1 MTLPATGNLEKAL
14 ASGHFAVT
22 AECGPPRGADP
33 DVIRRKGNVLKEYT
47 DAVNVTDN
55 QTAVVRMSSMASCV
69 ILGEM
74 GIDPVLQMT
83 VRDRNRI
90 ALQSDVLGASAL
102 GIRNILCLSG
112 DHQSF
117 GDHPGAKNVHDLDS
131 VQLIDTLRIMR
142 DESKFLSGQEIKG
155 RPDIFI
161 GCVENPFADPF
172 DIRAM
177 RLAKKVRAGA
187 QFVQT
192 QCVFNIEKFTKWM
205 EMVRDLTIHE
215 KAFVLAGITPLKSP
229 AMARY
234 MKNSVPGMDV
244 PDLLIERMESVP
256 KERYRDEGVAICLE
270 TVEAVRNIEGIAG
283 IHIMAIEWE
292 DIVPEIVKKAGL
304 FPRPFL

>member
-1 MTLPATGNLEKAL
+1 MTPAGNLERVL
-14 ASGHFAVT
+14 TRGHFAVT

-33 DVIRRKGNVLKEYT
+33 DVIRRKGDLLKGYV

-55 QTAVVRMSSMASCV
+55 QTAVVRMSSMASCL
-69 ILGEM
+69 ILKDM
-74 GIDPVLQMT
+74 GLDPVLQMT

-102 GIRNILCLSG
+102 GIRNILCLTG

-117 GDHPGAKNVHDLDS
+117 GDHPGAKNVHDIDS

-142 DESKFLSGQEIKG
+142 DEGKFLSGQEIKG
-155 RPDIFI
+155 RPDLFI

-172 DIRAM
+172 EIRAL
-177 RLAKKVRAGA
+177 RLAKKVKAGA

-192 QCVFNIEKFTKWM
+192 QCVFNVEKFARWM
-205 EMVRDLTIHE
+205 EMVRDLGTHE
-215 KAFVLAGITPLKSP
+215 KAYILAGITPMKSP
-229 AMARY
+229 GMARY

-244 PDLLIERMESVP
+244 PDSLIERMGSVP
-256 KERYRDEGVAICLE
+256 KEKYRDEGVAICLE
-270 TVEAVRNIEGIAG
+270 TIDAVRNIEGIAG

-292 DIVPEIVKKAGL
+292 DISPRDREAAGPL
-304 FPRPFL
+304 PRPV

>member
-1 MTLPATGNLEKAL
+1 MTLPATGNLEKVL

-131 VQLIDTLRIMR
+131 VQLIDTLRVMR

-172 DIRAM
+172 EIRAM

-192 QCVFNIEKFTKWM
+192 QCVFNIEKFTQWM

-256 KERYRDEGVAICLE
+256 KERYRDEGIAICLE
-270 TVEAVRNIEGIAG
+270 IVEAVRNIEGIAG

>member
-1 MTLPATGNLEKAL
+1 MTLPAAGNLEKVL
-14 ASGHFAVT
+14 ATGYFTVT

-172 DIRAM
+172 EIRAM
-177 RLAKKVRAGA
+177 RLAKKVSAGA

-192 QCVFNIEKFTKWM
+192 QCVFNIEKFTLWM
-205 EMVRDLTIHE
+205 EMVRGLNIHE
-215 KAFVLAGITPLKSP
+215 KAFILAGITPLKSP

-256 KERYRDEGVAICLE
+256 KERYRDEGIAICFE
-270 TVEAVRNIEGIAG
+270 TIEAVRNIEGIAG

-304 FPRPFL
+304 FPRPPL

>member
-1 MTLPATGNLEKAL
+1 MTRAGNLEKVL
-14 ASGHFAVT
+14 TLGHFAVT
-22 AECGPPRGADP
+22 AECGPPRGADR
-33 DVIRRKGNVLKEYT
+33 DVIEKKGGILKGCA

-55 QTAVVRMSSMASCV
+55 QTAVVRMSSLASCL
-69 ILGEM
+69 ILKEM

-102 GIRNILCLSG
+102 GIRNILCLTG

-117 GDHPGAKNVHDLDS
+117 GDHPGAKNVHDIDS
-131 VQLIDTLRIMR
+131 IQLIDALRTMR
-142 DESKFLSGQEIKG
+142 DEGKFLGGDEIKG

-172 DIRAM
+172 EIRAL

-187 QFVQT
+187 KFVQT
-192 QCVFNIEKFTKWM
+192 QCVFNIEKFARWM
-205 EMVRDLTIHE
+205 EIVRDLGIHE
-215 KAFVLAGITPLKSP
+215 RAYILAGITPLKSP
-229 AMARY
+229 AMSRY

-244 PDLLIERMESVP
+244 PDPLIERMASVP
-256 KERYRDEGVAICLE
+256 KEQYRSEGVAICLE
-270 TVEAVRNIEGIAG
+270 TIEAIRKIGGIAG

-292 DIVPEIVKKAGL
+292 DIVPEIVEKAGL
-304 FPRPFL
+304 IPRPSL

>member
-1 MTLPATGNLEKAL
+1 MRASARGRPGCDQEKGGIL
-14 ASGHFAVT
+14 
-22 AECGPPRGADP
+22 
-33 DVIRRKGNVLKEYT
+33 KGYA

-55 QTAVVRMSSMASCV
+55 QTAVVRMSSMASCL
-69 ILGEM
+69 ILKEM
-74 GIDPVLQMT
+74 GLDPVLQVT

-102 GIRNILCLSG
+102 GIKNILCLTG

-117 GDHPGAKNVHDLDS
+117 GDHPGAKNVHDIDS
-131 VQLIDTLRIMR
+131 VQLIDTLRMMR
-142 DESKFLSGQEIKG
+142 DEAKFLSGEEIKG
-155 RPDIFI
+155 APDVFI

-172 DIRAM
+172 DIRAL

-192 QCVFNIEKFTKWM
+192 QCVFNIEKFTRWM
-205 EMVRDLTIHE
+205 EMVRDLGIHNN
-215 KAFVLAGITPLKSP
+215 AFILAGITPMKSP

-244 PDLLIERMESVP
+244 PDLLIQRMESVP
-256 KERYRDEGVAICLE
+256 KDKYREEGVAICLE
-270 TVEAVRNIEGIAG
+270 TIDAVRNIGGIAG

-292 DIVPEIVKKAGL
+292 DIVPEIVKRAGL
-304 FPRPFL
+304 FPRP

>member
-1 MTLPATGNLEKAL
+1 MTPAGNLEGIL
-14 ASGHFAVT
+14 TRGNFAVT

-33 DVIRRKGNVLKEYT
+33 DIIRKKGDLLKGYV

-55 QTAVVRMSSMASCV
+55 QTAVVRMSSLASCV
-69 ILGEM
+69 ILKNM
-74 GIDPVLQMT
+74 GFDPVLQMT

-102 GIRNILCLSG
+102 GIRNILCLTG

-117 GDHPGAKNVHDLDS
+117 GDHPGAKNVHDIDS

-142 DESKFLSGQEIKG
+142 DEAKFLSGQEIKG
-155 RPDIFI
+155 KPDLFI

-172 DIRAM
+172 EIRAL
-177 RLAKKVRAGA
+177 RLAKKVKAGA

-192 QCVFNIEKFTKWM
+192 QCVFNVEKFARWM
-205 EMVRDLTIHE
+205 EMVRELGIHE
-215 KAFVLAGITPLKSP
+215 KAYILAGITPMKSP
-229 AMARY
+229 GMARY

-244 PDLLIERMESVP
+244 PDSLIERMGSVP
-256 KERYRDEGVAICLE
+256 KEKHRDEGVAICLE
-270 TVEAVRNIEGIAG
+270 TIDAVRNIEGIAG

-292 DIVPEIVKKAGL
+292 DIVPEIVKRSGL
-304 FPRPFL
+304 IPRPVTA